1 MNPYTDGMSEQQ
13 PNPND
18 PANSSITNSSP
29 TTGGGLLLRVVLIG
43 AAILGAVV
51 GVVWYAA
58 RK

>member
-1 MNPYTDGMSEQQ
+1 MSEQQ
-13 PNPND
+13 QPDPITPANSD

-43 AAILGAVV
+43 AAVLAGVV
-51 GVVWYAA
+51 GIVWYAA